1 MTKPTKQAMLQTRED
16 VLDAL
21 AVLEPHL
28 DLGGPELALAW
39 AKVETFIAIA
49 MRVFAKTNTSKLRS
63 ETVTV
68 ELAARLAGRV
78 VFDPD

>member
-16 VLDAL
+16 VLAAL

-28 DLGGPELALAW
+28 GPGPDLALAW
-39 AKVETFIAIA
+39 AKVETFIAVA
-49 MRVFAKTNTSKLRS
+49 MRVFAKTNVSKLRS

>member
-1 MTKPTKQAMLQTRED
+1 MTKPPKQVMLQTRED

-21 AVLEPHL
+21 ATIAPHL
-28 DLGGPELALAW
+28 DLTRPDVALAW
-39 AKVETFIAIA
+39 AKVETFIAVA

-68 ELAARLAGRV
+68 ERAARLAGRV

>member
-1 MTKPTKQAMLQTRED
+1 MSRPTKAAMLQTRED
-16 VLDAL
+16 VIYAL
-21 AVLEPHL
+21 GIVSPYLPLGNPAV
-28 DLGGPELALAW
+28 DRSW
-39 AKVETFIAIA
+39 AEIESFIAVA

-63 ETVTV
+63 ETTTV